1 MEKVRKG
8 DQVVVIAGRDKKKK
22 GEVIKVTEKDKA
34 VIVKGINTV
43 KKAVKK
49 SKEHPSGGFVE
60 LESPLAVS
68 NVMVFCPKCSKGVR
82 IGILAEKGGK
92 KIRVCK
98 KCNHKF
104 E

>member
-8 DQVVVIAGRDKKKK
+8 DQVVVIAGKDKKKK
-22 GEVIKVTEKDKA
+22 GEVIKVTETDKA
-34 VIVKGINTV
+34 IIVKGINTI
-43 KKAVKK
+43 KKSVKK

-60 LESPLAVS
+60 LEAPVAIS

-82 IGILAEKGGK
+82 VGFIAEKGGK
-92 KIRVCK
+92 KVRVCK
-98 KCNHKF
+98 KCSHKF

>member
-8 DQVVVIAGRDKKKK
+8 DQIIMIAGKDKKKK
-22 GEVIKVTEKDKA
+22 GEVIKVTDKDKS

-43 KKAVKK
+43 KKSVKK
-49 SKEHPSGGFVE
+49 SKEHPSGGYVE
-60 LESPLAVS
+60 LEAPVAVS
-68 NVMVFCPKCSKGVR
+68 NVMVFCPKCAKGTRV
-82 IGILAEKGGK
+82 GIKVEKDSK

-98 KCNHKF
+98 KCGHKF